1 MKIVEINGTN
11 YSSTGNIALNI
22 AKKARE
28 EGFEVYTCCKN
39 SLKSSQ
45 FRYDNQ
51 IVIGSRYERLIS
63 EQLAQ
68 LSGLSGSFNWIGTK
82 EFIKKLE
89 EIRPDLVHLHIMHD
103 SYVNLKMLFSYLSVN
118 KIPVVWTFHDC
129 WAFTGKCPYFEM
141 DRCDKW
147 KSGCYKCPQI
157 RKYPESYFMDMTK
170 YLWNKKNR
178 MFNSIDNLTIVTP
191 SKWLSSYAR
200 ESFLNGHDIRVI
212 NNGINLDVFK
222 PVKSDFRKKYGIED
236 KYLLLGVGYNWSP
249 RKGLDSFIELSKRL
263 DDRFRIVLVG
273 TNDKIDE
280 ILPDNII
287 SIHRTY
293 NQAELVEIYSSCDL
307 FVNPTME
314 ENFPTVNI
322 ESIACGL
329 PVITYNTGGSPE
341 IIDETCGRVV
351 EKGNIDK
358 LYEGIMDIYNNPFDK
373 SACLKRSQ
381 LYNMNDKFA
390 EYVELYKEI
399 LGL

>member
-22 AKKARE
+22 AKMARS

-45 FRYDNQ
+45 FKYDNQ

-68 LSGLSGSFNWIGTK
+68 LSGLSGSFNWLGTK
-82 EFIKKLE
+82 QFINKLE
-89 EIRPDLVHLHIMHD
+89 EIKPDLVHLHIMHD
-103 SYVNLKMLFSYLSVN
+103 TYINLEMLFKYLSVN

-147 KSGCYKCPQI
+147 KSGCYKCPQVK
-157 RKYPESYFMDMTK
+157 KYPESYFMDMTK
-170 YLWNKKNR
+170 PLWKKKNR
-178 MFNSIDNLTIVTP
+178 MFNSLDNLTIVTP
-191 SKWLSSYAR
+191 SKWLSDYVK
-200 ESFLNGHDIRVI
+200 ESFLKSHDLRVI
-212 NNGINLDVFK
+212 NNGINLEVFK
-222 PVKSDFRKKYGIED
+222 PVESDFRKKYNVED

-280 ILPDNII
+280 MLPDNII

-293 NQAELVEIYSSCDL
+293 NQAELIEIYSACDL

-322 ESIACGL
+322 ESLACGL

-341 IIDETCGRVV
+341 IIDETCGKVID
-351 EKGNIDK
+351 KGNIDK
-358 LYEGIMDIYNNPFDK
+358 LYEGIMDIYKHPFDK
-373 SACLKRSQ
+373 SCCLKRSQ
-381 LYNMNDKFA
+381 LYNMNDKFE
-390 EYVELYKEI
+390 EYVRLYKEI
-399 LGL
+399 LKK

>member
-82 EFIKKLE
+82 EFIKKLK

-147 KSGCYKCPQI
+147 KSGCYNCPQI

-191 SKWLSSYAR
+191 SKWLSNYAR

>member
-82 EFIKKLE
+82 EFLKKLE

-103 SYVNLKMLFSYLSVN
+103 TYINLEMLFKYLSVN

-191 SKWLSSYAR
+191 SKWLSNYAR

-212 NNGINLDVFK
+212 NNGINLDIFK

-236 KYLLLGVGYNWSP
+236 NFLLLGVGYNWSP

-263 DDRFRIVLVG
+263 DNRFRIVLVG

>member
-82 EFIKKLE
+82 EFIKKLK
-89 EIRPDLVHLHIMHD
+89 EIEPDLVHLHIMHD

-191 SKWLSSYAR
+191 SKWLSNYAR

-287 SIHRTY
+287 SIYRTY

>member
-89 EIRPDLVHLHIMHD
+89 EIEPDLVHLNIMHD

-129 WAFTGKCPYFEM
+129 WAFTGKCPYFDM

-147 KSGCYKCPQI
+147 KNGCYKCPQVN
-157 RKYPESYFMDMTK
+157 KYPESYFMDMTK

-191 SKWLSSYAR
+191 SKWLSNYAR

-358 LYEGIMDIYNNPFDK
+358 LYDGIMDIYNNPFDK

>member
-45 FRYDNQ
+45 FKYDNQ

-68 LSGLSGSFNWIGTK
+68 LSGLSGSFNWLGTR
-82 EFIKKLE
+82 EFISKLE
-89 EIRPDLVHLHIMHD
+89 SIKPDLVHLHIMHD
-103 SYVNLKMLFSYLSVN
+103 SYINLEILFKYLNLN

-141 DRCDKW
+141 DKCDKW

-157 RKYPESYFMDMTK
+157 KKYPESYFMDMTK
-170 YLWNKKNR
+170 PLWHKKNR
-178 MFNSIDNLTIVTP
+178 MFNNLENLTIVTP
-191 SKWLSSYAR
+191 SKWLSDYVK
-200 ESFLNGHDIRVI
+200 ESFLKEHDLRVI

-222 PVKSDFRKKYGIED
+222 PVKSDFRKKYNVED

-263 DDRFRIVLVG
+263 DDRFKIVLVG

-280 ILPDNII
+280 TLPDNII

-322 ESIACGL
+322 ESLACGL
-329 PVITYNTGGSPE
+329 PVITYRTGGSPE

-358 LYEGIMDIYNNPFDK
+358 LYEGIMDIYKHPFDK
-373 SACLKRSQ
+373 NCCLKRSQ
-381 LYNMNDKFA
+381 LYNMNDKFE
-390 EYVELYKEI
+390 EYVKLYKEI
-399 LGL
+399 LKI

>member
-82 EFIKKLE
+82 EFIKKLK

-141 DRCDKW
+141 DKCDKW
-147 KSGCYKCPQI
+147 KRGCYKCPQI
-157 RKYPESYFMDMTK
+157 KKYPESYFMDMTK
-170 YLWNKKNR
+170 YLWNNKNR

-200 ESFLNGHDIRVI
+200 ESFLKGHDIRVI
-212 NNGINLDVFK
+212 NNGINLDIFK

-358 LYEGIMDIYNNPFDK
+358 LYEGIMDIYSNPFDK

-381 LYNMNDKFA
+381 LYNMDDKFA

>member
-82 EFIKKLE
+82 EFIKKLK

-129 WAFTGKCPYFEM
+129 WAFTGKCPYFDM

-147 KSGCYKCPQI
+147 KNGCYKCPQVN
-157 RKYPESYFMDMTK
+157 KYPESYFMDMTK

-191 SKWLSSYAR
+191 SKWLSNYAR

-358 LYEGIMDIYNNPFDK
+358 LYDGIMDIYNNPFDK

>member
-22 AKKARE
+22 AKKARK

-45 FRYDNQ
+45 FKYDNQ

-68 LSGLSGSFNWIGTK
+68 LSGLSGSFNWFGTR
-82 EFIKKLE
+82 ELISKLE
-89 EIRPDLVHLHIMHD
+89 SIKPDLVHLHIMHD
-103 SYVNLKMLFSYLSVN
+103 TYINLEMLFKYLSRN

-129 WAFTGKCPYFEM
+129 WAFTGKCPYSEM
-141 DRCDKW
+141 DKCDKW

-157 RKYPESYFMDMTK
+157 KKYPESYFMDMTK
-170 YLWNKKNR
+170 PLWRKKNR
-178 MFNSIDNLTIVTP
+178 MFNSIENLTIVTP
-191 SKWLSSYAR
+191 SEWLSDYVK
-200 ESFLNGHDIRVI
+200 ESFLKSHDLRVI

-222 PVKSDFRKKYGIED
+222 PVQSDFRKKYNVED
-236 KYLLLGVGYNWSP
+236 KCLLLGVGYNWSP
-249 RKGLDSFIELSKRL
+249 RKGLDSFIELSKCL
-263 DDRFRIVLVG
+263 NDRFRIVLVG

-280 ILPDNII
+280 MLPDNII

-358 LYEGIMDIYNNPFDK
+358 LYEGIMDIYSNPFDK

-381 LYNMNDKFA
+381 LYNMDDKFA

>member
-39 SLKSSQ
+39 SLKSGQ
-45 FRYDNQ
+45 FKYDNQ

-68 LSGLSGSFNWIGTK
+68 LSGLSGSFNWLGTRQ
-82 EFIKKLE
+82 FINKLE
-89 EIRPDLVHLHIMHD
+89 EIKPDLVHLHIMHD
-103 SYVNLKMLFSYLSVN
+103 TYINLEMLFKYLSRN

-129 WAFTGKCPYFEM
+129 WAFTGKCPYSEM
-141 DRCDKW
+141 DKCDKW

-157 RKYPESYFMDMTK
+157 KKYPESYFMDMTK
-170 YLWNKKNR
+170 PLWRKKNR
-178 MFNSIDNLTIVTP
+178 MFNSIENLTIVTP
-191 SKWLSSYAR
+191 SEWLSDYVK
-200 ESFLNGHDIRVI
+200 ESFLKSHDLRVI

-222 PVKSDFRKKYGIED
+222 PVQSDFRKKYNVED
-236 KYLLLGVGYNWSP
+236 KCLLLGVGYNWSP

-293 NQAELVEIYSSCDL
+293 NQEELVEIYSSCDL

-322 ESIACGL
+322 EAIACGL
-329 PVITYNTGGSPE
+329 PVITYKTGGSPE
-341 IIDETCGRVV
+341 IIDETCGKVV
-351 EKGNIDK
+351 EKGDIDE
-358 LYEGIMDIYNNPFDK
+358 LYEGIMDIYKHPFDK
-373 SACLKRSQ
+373 NCCLKRSQ
-381 LYNMNDKFA
+381 LYNMNDKFE
-390 EYVELYKEI
+390 EYVKLYKEI
-399 LGL
+399 LKI

>member
-89 EIRPDLVHLHIMHD
+89 EIEPDLVHLHIMHD

-129 WAFTGKCPYFEM
+129 WAFTGKCPYFDM

-147 KSGCYKCPQI
+147 KNGCYKCPQVN
-157 RKYPESYFMDMTK
+157 KYPESYFMDMTK

-191 SKWLSSYAR
+191 SKWLSNYAR

-358 LYEGIMDIYNNPFDK
+358 LYDGIMDIYNNPFDK